1 MTSTVTNPER
11 FNEKALEK
19 GFRSKAVNITLDE
32 QWRIFVI
39 SLVIV
44 DVVMMLSA
52 FMIAYLIRFEMN
64 VVLFNLWVTPSFQ
77 FYLRLMLVLVPTW
90 LSIFAIKGLYS
101 RENLLG
107 GTKEYSSLFNSI
119 TMGMILVIAF
129 GFLVTDFYLARAWLL
144 MAWFFSFL
152 LSYCFLVDLY

>member
-44 DVVMMLSA
+44 NVVMMLSA

-64 VVLFNLWVTPSFQ
+64 VVLFNLWVTPSF
-77 FYLRLMLVLVPTW
+77 LP
-90 LSIFAIKGLYS
+90 
-101 RENLLG
+101 
-107 GTKEYSSLFNSI
+107 FNFI
-119 TMGMILVIAF
+119 CG
-129 GFLVTDFYLARAWLL
+129 
-144 MAWFFSFL
+144 
-152 LSYCFLVDLY
+152 